1 MKCSFIFEKTHKKT
15 IMSPNIGISPANLKK
30 SASILGTI
38 LSNEMTLYV
47 KTRKFHWN
55 ISGNSF
61 MELHKLFEEQYRI
74 LEAQIDEVAERI
86 NQLGEKTIGTM
97 KEFIDNSTLKES
109 PKEYASQKHMLSELL
124 ENHEQLVTEFRD
136 YIPVFESETNDAGS
150 ADFVTGLLQQ
160 HEKMAWVLRRYQV

>member
-1 MKCSFIFEKTHKKT
+1 MTLH
-15 IMSPNIGISPANLKK
+15 IGITPQKLKK
-30 SASILGTI
+30 SAAILATI

-74 LEAQIDEVAERI
+74 LEANIDEVAERI
-86 NQLGEKTIGTM
+86 SQLGEKTIGTM
-97 KEFIDNSTLKES
+97 KEFIENSTLKES
-109 PKEYASQKHMLSELL
+109 PKEYASQKHMLEELL
-124 ENHEQLVTEFRD
+124 ENHEQLVTEFRA
-136 YIPVFESETNDAGS
+136 YIPIFENENNDIGS
-150 ADFVTGLLQQ
+150 ADFITGLLQE

>member
-1 MKCSFIFEKTHKKT
+1 
-15 IMSPNIGISPANLKK
+15 MSPNIGITTKDLKK
-30 SASILGTI
+30 STAILATV

-61 MELHKLFEEQYRI
+61 MELHKLFEDQYRV
-74 LEAQIDEVAERI
+74 LENNIDEVAERI
-86 NQLGEKTIGTM
+86 SQLGEKTIGTM

-109 PKEYASQKHMLSELL
+109 PKEYVSQKEMLAELL
-124 ENHEQLVTEFRD
+124 QDHEQLITEFRE
-136 YIPVFESETNDAGS
+136 YIPVFDEETHDIGS

-160 HEKMAWVLRRYQV
+160 HEKMAWILRRYLD

>member
-1 MKCSFIFEKTHKKT
+1 MALH
-15 IMSPNIGISPANLKK
+15 IGITPQKLKK
-30 SASILGTI
+30 SAAILATI

-74 LEAQIDEVAERI
+74 LEANIDEVAERI
-86 NQLGEKTIGTM
+86 SQLGEKTIGTM
-97 KEFIDNSTLKES
+97 KEFIENSTLKES
-109 PKEYASQKHMLSELL
+109 PKEYASQKHMLEELL
-124 ENHEQLVTEFRD
+124 ENHEQLVTEFRA
-136 YIPVFESETNDAGS
+136 YIPIFENENNDIGS
-150 ADFVTGLLQQ
+150 ADFITGLLQE

>member
-1 MKCSFIFEKTHKKT
+1 
-15 IMSPNIGISPANLKK
+15 MSLHIGITPKNLKK
-30 SASILGTI
+30 STAILATI

-61 MELHKLFEEQYRI
+61 MELHKLFEDQYRV

-86 NQLGEKTIGTM
+86 SQLGEKTIGTM
-97 KEFIDNSTLKES
+97 KEFIENSTLKES
-109 PKEYASQKHMLSELL
+109 PKEYTSQKQMLEELL

-136 YIPVFESETNDAGS
+136 YIPVFEDENNDIGS
-150 ADFVTGLLQQ
+150 ADFITGLLQE
-160 HEKMAWVLRRYQV
+160 HEKMAWDLRRYQV

>member
-1 MKCSFIFEKTHKKT
+1 LKKHIKKT
-15 IMSPNIGISPANLKK
+15 IMSPHIGITPANLKK

-86 NQLGEKTIGTM
+86 SQLGEKTIGTM

-124 ENHEQLVTEFRD
+124 ENHEQLVTEFRS
-136 YIPVFESETNDAGS
+136 YIPIFEEETKDVGS
-150 ADFVTGLLQQ
+150 ADFVTGLLQE

>member
-1 MKCSFIFEKTHKKT
+1 MTPH
-15 IMSPNIGISPANLKK
+15 IGITPKNLKK
-30 SASILGTI
+30 STTILATI

-74 LEAQIDEVAERI
+74 LEANIDEVAERI
-86 NQLGEKTIGTM
+86 SQLGEKTIGTM

-109 PKEYASQKHMLSELL
+109 PKEYASQKHMLEELL

-136 YIPVFESETNDAGS
+136 YIPAFEEDSNDIGS